1 MQRQREEKDREQ
13 MTGKVVYRKK
23 RKQKRIGSEKSKINM
38 YLYR

>member
-1 MQRQREEKDREQ
+1 MQRQTEEKDRKQ

-23 RKQKRIGSEKSKINM
+23 RKQKRIGSEKPRINK